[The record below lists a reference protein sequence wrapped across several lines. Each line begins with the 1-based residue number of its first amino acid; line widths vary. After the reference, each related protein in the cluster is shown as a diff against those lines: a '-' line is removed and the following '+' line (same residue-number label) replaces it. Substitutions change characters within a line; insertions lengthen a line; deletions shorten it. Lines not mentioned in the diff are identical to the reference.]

1 MDTSRYPSE
10 VFWSDE
16 DQGFIAIAQDL
27 PGCCAFGE
35 TQEEAIRELQDAIKA
50 WVAAAAAVGNPVP
63 APSPRPAFS
72 GKFLVR
78 APKTLH
84 AQLVRQAKLEE
95 CSLNQYVVYLLAR
108 HHEAHVAATSAEPQ
122 PQPVFV

>member
-50 WVAAAAAVGNPVP
+50 WVAAASAVGNPVP

-122 PQPVFV
+122 PQSVFV